1 MINKKLIRP
10 RIMSDAFSRNMN
22 FGSILREIDSEES
35 MGIDHE
41 DAVEHAI
48 KKHGRGPVE
57 KALDVE

>member
-1 MINKKLIRP
+1 
-10 RIMSDAFSRNMN
+10 MSDAFSRNMN